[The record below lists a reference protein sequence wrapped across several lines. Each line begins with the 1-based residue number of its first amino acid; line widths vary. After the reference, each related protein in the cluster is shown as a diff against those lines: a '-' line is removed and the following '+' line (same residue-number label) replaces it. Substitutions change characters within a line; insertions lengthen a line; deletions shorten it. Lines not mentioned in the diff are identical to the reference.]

1 VITAQKGGKR
11 KMINWTLRLKNKTT
25 LVSLV
30 GLTVGFVYQVLNTFD
45 VVPSIPQDT
54 VIQFFKYLIYI
65 LVGLGIVVDPT
76 TVGIRDSERALV
88 RNVPGGTYA
97 EPNVIDDAEDT
108 NKAVALKAEKP
119 KDGYI
124 PSDEDALVEA
134 TK

>member
-1 VITAQKGGKR
+1 MTN
-11 KMINWTLRLKNKTT
+11 INWMLRLKNKTT
-25 LVSLV
+25 LLSLAA
-30 GLTVGFVYQVLNTFD
+30 LTVGFVYQVLGTFD
-45 VVPSIPQDT
+45 IVPPISQDT
-54 VIQFFKYLIYI
+54 VVQIIGYI
-65 LVGLGIVVDPT
+65 VSFLVGLGIIVDPT
-76 TVGIRDSERALV
+76 TVGVSDSERALV

>member
-1 VITAQKGGKR
+1 MTN
-11 KMINWTLRLKNKTT
+11 INWMLRLKNKTT
-25 LVSLV
+25 LLSLAA
-30 GLTVGFVYQVLNTFD
+30 LTVGFVYQVLGTFD
-45 VVPSIPQDT
+45 IVPPISQDAVVQI
-54 VIQFFKYLIYI
+54 IGYI
-65 LVGLGIVVDPT
+65 VSFLVGLGIIVDPT
-76 TVGIRDSERALV
+76 TVGISDSERALV